1 MLECLIELI
10 GDLIDGAGDFPL
22 PDPTVINPEDLL
34 QGSIDRVSEGL
45 GIPAAEAYT
54 SIGSYGEF
62 LANDP
67 TNPFDDMIGADP
79 NAVVGINAK
88 YGHPHA
94 YDVIT
99 AHEMGHAQISASG
112 LEDKLTPYCQEAL
125 SDVQAGVYAGA
136 NGLPQDVYEGEIR
149 STGPDLEHPAGDIRC
164 DIFNRAY
171 EIGRSGCNPVEYSAL
186 VSDVLGAFQA
196 A

>member
-1 MLECLIELI
+1 MFECLIDLVSELF
-10 GDLIDGAGDFPL
+10 DGAGDFVSTGVS
-22 PDPTVINPEDLL
+22 DCCPTDLL

-45 GIPAAEAYT
+45 GLPSPEAYIA
-54 SIGSYGEF
+54 SGSYGEF
-62 LANDP
+62 VGNDP
-67 TNPFDDMIGADP
+67 TTPFDDMIGADP
-79 NAVVGINAK
+79 NAVADINAK
-88 YGHPHA
+88 YGDPHA

-171 EIGRSGCNPVEYSAL
+171 EIGRSGCNPAEYSAL